1 MQLHSV
7 KQKKTKKI
15 KLLILSCIMIVLLFL
30 SGCGSMRV
38 TKANYDKIH
47 NGMSFNEV
55 VQILGDDYEISSSS
69 GLGGYNS
76 SCYIWEGF
84 GGANITI
91 IFLNGEVFSKAQA
104 GL

>member
-1 MQLHSV
+1 MQLDTV
-7 KQKKTKKI
+7 KQKRR
-15 KLLILSCIMIVLLFL
+15 KLFILSCLMMVVLFL
-30 SGCGSMRV
+30 SGCGGARV
-38 TKANYDKIH
+38 TKTNYDKIY

-55 VQILGDDYEISSSS
+55 VQILGDDYEVSSSA
-69 GLGGYNS
+69 GFGGYNS